1 MGFFLQQ
8 RRNFRRPPSYA
19 SPIGCNICNFSI
31 AGILDAARLPPSS
44 QIGVLPCSRLSRSPI
59 TEGLPQLNYACPI
72 QLAAP
77 SRASVAH
84 ANVAFFAVFGERY
97 RGTFC
102 IKEGRKEGSL
112 SVSESSLSATAI
124 LSRLRSVV
132 ESSRTDER
140 MLARVVCQS
149 PRAISRGDMYM
160 RRRKRSGRHEGGA
173 EVPGGR
179 GREATR

>member
-8 RRNFRRPPSYA
+8 RRNFRRSPSYA

-59 TEGLPQLNYACPI
+59 TEGLPQLKLCVPYPAGRPEQSERCARKRGF
-72 QLAAP
+72 LCRVRRAL
-77 SRASVAH
+77 SRH
-84 ANVAFFAVFGERY
+84 FLH
-97 RGTFC
+97 
-102 IKEGRKEGSL
+102 KGRKEGSL

-149 PRAISRGDMYM
+149 PRDLAGRYVYEEEEAVRKERRG
-160 RRRKRSGRHEGGA
+160 G
-173 EVPGGR
+173 
-179 GREATR
+179 

>member
-1 MGFFLQQ
+1 MPPASLP
-8 RRNFRRPPSYA
+8 RPRSA
-19 SPIGCNICNFSI
+19 CS
-31 AGILDAARLPPSS
+31 LARAY
-44 QIGVLPCSRLSRSPI
+44 RARRSPKAS
-59 TEGLPQLNYACPI
+59 LNSNYACPI

-149 PRAISRGDMYM
+149 PRDLAGRYVYE
-160 RRRKRSGRHEGGA
+160 RRKRSGRHEEGA